1 MKTISMTKRC
11 SLAFISFLL
20 IAIMLFNLSGCSALI
35 LNVKAQDLMD
45 GVKANTVQGKPAD
58 EKFIGN
64 TADFA
69 IDLFKKTAS
78 ESNNSLIS
86 PLSVMLA
93 LAMTANGADK
103 ETLAQMQK
111 VLGKDIP
118 LNQLNE
124 YLYSYVKN
132 LPSEK
137 KSKLSIANSI
147 WFRDDANYL
156 TVEKDFLQ
164 KNADYY
170 NAAAYKSAFDS
181 QTLKDIN
188 NWVKSKTDGMIDKI
202 LDNID
207 KNAVMYLI
215 NAVVFDAR
223 WETVYNKEDISDGD
237 FFAVDGSK
245 QTAKFMH
252 SEESKYLNDGKATGF
267 MKPYY
272 NGKYSFMAMLPN
284 EGIKIKDYIASLTGE
299 SFLNIIKKAENTA
312 VSATLPK
319 FSYDYTVQMKDA
331 LKALGMPDAFSS
343 NAADFSNLGKSPAGN
358 LFINDVLHKTFILV
372 DELGTKA
379 GAVTK
384 VEINTSSVME
394 TKTVNLNRPFVYTII
409 DNATNLPVF
418 IGAVMSMN

>member
-1 MKTISMTKRC
+1 MKTISRKKRC
-11 SLAFISFLL
+11 FLAFISFLL
-20 IAIMLFNLSGCSALI
+20 ITIMLFNLSGCSALI

-45 GVKANTVQGKPAD
+45 GVKAQTVQGKPAD

-78 ESNNSLIS
+78 ETNNSLIS

-103 ETLAQMQK
+103 ETLTQMQK

-118 LNQLNE
+118 LDQLNE

-132 LPSEK
+132 LPSER

-202 LDNID
+202 LDNIAKD
-207 KNAVMYLI
+207 AVMYLI
-215 NAVVFDAR
+215 NAVVFYAR
-223 WETVYNKEDISDGD
+223 W
-237 FFAVDGSK
+237 
-245 QTAKFMH
+245 
-252 SEESKYLNDGKATGF
+252 
-267 MKPYY
+267 
-272 NGKYSFMAMLPN
+272 
-284 EGIKIKDYIASLTGE
+284 
-299 SFLNIIKKAENTA
+299 
-312 VSATLPK
+312 
-319 FSYDYTVQMKDA
+319 
-331 LKALGMPDAFSS
+331 
-343 NAADFSNLGKSPAGN
+343 
-358 LFINDVLHKTFILV
+358 
-372 DELGTKA
+372 
-379 GAVTK
+379 
-384 VEINTSSVME
+384 
-394 TKTVNLNRPFVYTII
+394 
-409 DNATNLPVF
+409 
-418 IGAVMSMN
+418 